1 MQKKEKKKEKITIIS
16 SDKDLMQLLNE
27 DVKMIDPLKKK
38 EITKENVIEKFGVG
52 PDKVVEVQAL
62 AGDTSD
68 NIPGVPGIGPKIASQ
83 LINEYGDVENL
94 IKNAQKIKQNKRRDS
109 IISNEDL
116 LLISKQLVTLKDDVK
131 LPLEFEELKFR
142 PLKVDKLITFL
153 EEMEFN
159 RIKSLVTNKFGEI
172 KKEPDLG
179 KDYDD
184 SSQKIES
191 YYIPDRKKV
200 DRTLY
205 SLILEEK
212 DLIDW
217 IEAVKDFGKV
227 SIDCETTSLNAV
239 EAEIVGFSM
248 SLENSRACYIPLN
261 HNCKESLIP
270 LELFKKLIRDI
281 LEDHSILKL
290 VRTLNMITL
299 YSKNWVLV

>member
-94 IKNAQKIKQNKRRDS
+94 IKNAHKIKQNKRRDS

-217 IEAVKDFGKV
+217 IEAVKDFGK
-227 SIDCETTSLNAV
+227 SIN
-239 EAEIVGFSM
+239 
-248 SLENSRACYIPLN
+248 
-261 HNCKESLIP
+261 
-270 LELFKKLIRDI
+270 
-281 LEDHSILKL
+281 
-290 VRTLNMITL
+290 
-299 YSKNWVLV
+299 